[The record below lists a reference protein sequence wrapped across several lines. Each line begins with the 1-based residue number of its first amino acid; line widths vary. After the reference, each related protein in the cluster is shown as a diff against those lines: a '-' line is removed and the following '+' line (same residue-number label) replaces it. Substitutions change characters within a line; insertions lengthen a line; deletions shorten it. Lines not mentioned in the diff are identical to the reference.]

1 MAEDVF
7 QLVGSVVAGVYLV
20 EDVVAEGGFA
30 VVYKAHHAGFDAKV
44 ALKCL
49 KIPQHMSESR
59 RAKFKEQF
67 QEEAQLLFRLS
78 ASIPNVVRP
87 LHIDA
92 ITAPNGRF
100 MPFMALEWLEGQTLD
115 AMAMRAAEEG
125 RGLGPL
131 DNLVQLLTPAAQAL
145 HQAHH
150 FRGDHG
156 PISIVH
162 RDVKPE
168 NLFAV
173 NQGGKIVV
181 KVLDFGIAKAKSAA
195 TQAVGK
201 ASANATAFTSF
212 TPAFGAPE
220 QWLPKRFGQT
230 GPWTDVWG
238 LALTTVELL
247 AGRPI
252 LDGDQAEMMGAAL
265 DPGRRPTPRNEGI
278 AVSDEIERV
287 FAKALALD
295 PRDRYQDAGSFW
307 RELEAAVTAESMERD
322 EATRPAED
330 ATVRHG
336 ELDLG
341 ELDAGPKIEL
351 ASVPPSRS
359 QELALAEIP
368 QHLGV
373 NQKGALQA
381 TRPRTPVSMVPQP
394 RFSDIPMQLPP
405 VTIRPAAA
413 LWRACIVPGAAVIAG
428 IVLAA
433 LGQYYAASSG
443 RVFTLGPLRLGWFT
457 IPLVVAGSG
466 VLLGRLLH
474 RGGAAER

>member
-7 QLVGSVVAGVYLV
+7 QLVGTVVAGVFLV

-30 VVYKAHHAGFDAKV
+30 VVYRAHHTGFDAKV

-49 KIPQHMSESR
+49 KIPQHMSESK
-59 RAKFKEQF
+59 RAHFKAQF
-67 QEEAQLLFRLS
+67 REEAQLLFRLS

-115 AMAMRAAEEG
+115 AMALAASERG

-131 DNLVQLLTPAAQAL
+131 SKLVQLLTPAAQAL

-150 FRGDHG
+150 FHGEDG

-162 RDVKPE
+162 RDIKPE

-173 NQGGKIVV
+173 DVGGKTVV

-201 ASANATAFTSF
+201 ASADAAVFTSF

-220 QWLPKRFGQT
+220 QWSPKRYGQT

-252 LDGDQAEMMGAAL
+252 LDGDQAGMMGAAL
-265 DPGRRPTPRNEGI
+265 DPNRRPTPRAEGLH
-278 AVSDEIERV
+278 VSDDVERV

-307 RELEAAVTAESMERD
+307 RELQAAVADEAAQRTDVERAAGD
-322 EATRPAED
+322 D
-330 ATVRHG
+330 SLRHA

-341 ELDAGPKIEL
+341 DLDEAPKIEL

-359 QELALAEIP
+359 QELAVAHAET
-368 QHLGV
+368 QLTM
-373 NQKGALQA
+373 NQKGALGGHGLV
-381 TRPRTPVSMVPQP
+381 PVSTVPPP
-394 RFSDIPMQLPP
+394 RFSDIPMQLAP
-405 VTIRPAAA
+405 VTIRPAGAT
-413 LWRACIVPGAAVIAG
+413 WRACVVPLAAIVAG
-428 IVLAA
+428 IALAA
-433 LGQYYAASSG
+433 LGQYYAATSG
-443 RVFTLGPLRLGWFT
+443 KVFSIGPVRLGWFT
-457 IPLVVAGSG
+457 IPLVLAGSG
-466 VLLGRLLH
+466 ALLSRLLH
-474 RGGAAER
+474 RGGAAEH